1 MNTWI
6 VIPAYDEECSIGGV
20 LEGLKREGYEQIIV
34 VDDGSQDKTPEIA
47 KAKGVKVISHKNNQ
61 GLGAAL
67 RTGLQEAYDQGAEI
81 AVTFDAD
88 GQHDPRA
95 IPELINALNGADL
108 AIGVRDRGEM
118 PWNKRVGNFGL
129 DFITHLLGG
138 PYTDSQSGFRAFNRR
153 ALEKIQI
160 QTNRYAV
167 SSEIMIQSQE
177 KNLKVKGVPIKGIF
191 TDYSKARGTTIASGI
206 KIFLSLLR
214 LKAS

>member
-1 MNTWI
+1 MNIWI
-6 VIPAYDEECSIGGV
+6 VIPAYNEERLIGDNI
-20 LEGLKREGYEQIIV
+20 ENLKREGYEQIIV

-95 IPELINALNGADL
+95 IPGLINALNGADL

-118 PWNKRVGNFGL
+118 PWNKRVGNFIL
-129 DFITHLLGG
+129 DIVTRFFGG
-138 PYTDSQSGFRAFNRR
+138 PLIDSQSGFRAFNQR
-153 ALEKIQI
+153 ALKKIQI
-160 QTNRYAV
+160 CANRYAV

-177 KNLKVKGVPIKGIF
+177 KKLKVKGVPIKGIF